1 MASRAGRADR
11 GPGTWPAAVT
21 RIVEI
26 GSESW
31 GKLIHV
37 SILIAVLGAVV
48 WLVASA
54 R

>member
-1 MASRAGRADR
+1 MAGKADRADR
-11 GPGTWPAAVT
+11 DPATWPAAVA

-31 GKLIHV
+31 GRLIRV